1 LLQSET
7 FPRSRLSSPAA
18 LFTRSGRGGI
28 VYGMPQG
35 CTRFL
40 LAVTCALVAGTGVL
54 ACGGE
59 AVRGPAPLNLIV
71 ILVDTL
77 RADHLG
83 HHGYSQDTSPRL
95 DSLAEDSVVFLR
107 HTGHASRTGPSVATL
122 FTGLHARSHGVVNP
136 LSHFDAKGTLDADR
150 LTLAEILSEEGYR
163 CAGFAANPNVSARFG
178 FSQGFEFY
186 ELLRWENAEV
196 INRAA
201 LAWIEKWMAEAEPR
215 QPFCLYLHYIDPH
228 SPYEAPAPFVR
239 KFVSKNYRGRI
250 NGAHSQLD
258 EVVAG
263 RLKPDDADLAQLRA
277 LYDAEIRY
285 LDSQIGAF
293 LIELEVKALLD
304 ESVIVFVSDHGEEL
318 FDHDSVL
325 HGYTLYEEQL
335 RIPLMIRH
343 PEYPARRV
351 SRLSRQVD
359 VLPTLLELLGF
370 PIPEFV
376 QGESL
381 VAVMR
386 GERDAGVGGQVPV
399 FAEASLRAV
408 KTVALDSYSLGDWKL
423 IETRVP
429 EARRQLFN
437 LRDDPQERHDRFASE
452 PEVAARMSAELD
464 RFRSDL
470 PVGHS
475 EAVPLS
481 DEEIRELQS
490 LGYLPKE

>member
-1 LLQSET
+1 
-7 FPRSRLSSPAA
+7 
-18 LFTRSGRGGI
+18 
-28 VYGMPQG
+28 MPPG

-40 LAVTCALVAGTGVL
+40 RRVTCALVAGVGLL

-59 AVRGPAPLNLIV
+59 AVRGPRPLNLIV

-83 HHGYSQDTSPRL
+83 YHGYSQATSPRL

-107 HTGHASRTGPSVATL
+107 HTGQASRTGPSVATL

-136 LSHFDAKGTLDADR
+136 LSHFDAKGTLDASR
-150 LTLAEILSEEGYR
+150 LTLAEILSDVGYR
-163 CAGFAANPNVSARFG
+163 CAGFTANSNVSARFG

-186 ELLRWENAEV
+186 QLLRWEKAEV
-196 INRAA
+196 LNRAA
-201 LAWIEKWMAEAEPR
+201 LAWIEEWTVEAEPR
-215 QPFCLYLHYIDPH
+215 PPFCLYLQYVDTH
-228 SPYEAPAPFVR
+228 SPYEAPTPFVK
-239 KFVSKNYRGRI
+239 KFASPDYRGRI
-250 NGAHSQLD
+250 TGSHRHLD

-263 RLKPDDADLAQLRA
+263 RLALDAADLVQLHA

-285 LDSQIGAF
+285 LDSQLGVLLVA
-293 LIELEVKALLD
+293 LETKGLLD
-304 ESVIVFVSDHGEEL
+304 ESLVVFVSDHGEEL
-318 FDHDSVL
+318 LDHGSAL

-343 PEYPARRV
+343 PELPARRV

-359 VLPTLLELLGF
+359 VLPTVLELLGI
-370 PIPEFV
+370 PIPEPI

-381 VAVMR
+381 VTAMNTDQSP
-386 GERDAGVGGQVPV
+386 DAGDEVPV

-408 KTVALDSYSLGDWKL
+408 RTVALDSYTRGDWKL

-437 LRDDPQERHDRFASE
+437 LRDDPQERLDRIADE
-452 PEVAARMSAELD
+452 PEVAERLSAELQ
-464 RFRSDL
+464 RFRDAL
-470 PVGHS
+470 PVGIS

-481 DEEIRELQS
+481 EAEIRELQS